1 VTITEN
7 TIEINS
13 QQWFYR
19 QAAPTSESDKPPVI
33 LLHGLPSHSYT
44 WREVMPFL
52 AEKGLRAI
60 APDWLGF
67 GASAK
72 PSLRDF
78 SYTTDACACALSDFL
93 ETLGIQRLS
102 LVVQGF
108 LGSAGIQYA
117 LRHPQRIERLI
128 ILNTPLST
136 AAKLPWQM
144 QQWGLPLI
152 GEMVTQDPLL
162 VDRTLEKGSGFVI
175 ADGDLAVHRQ
185 PFLKTSAVGRA
196 LAGTIRRLNL
206 PEAMAELEAGFSTW
220 EVPTLIIWGM
230 ADSWLSSEAAERLAR
245 DRQNVELVRL
255 SEAQHYPQE
264 HWSQEISP
272 RIVNF
277 LYRQIP

>member
-7 TIEINS
+7 TIEVNS

-19 QAAPTSESDKPPVI
+19 QAAPSSESDKPPVI

-52 AEKGLRAI
+52 AEKKLLAI

-72 PSLRDF
+72 PSRRDF
-78 SYTTDACACALSDFL
+78 PYTPDAYTAVFSDFL
-93 ETLGIQRLS
+93 DALGIERLS

-117 LRHPQRIERLI
+117 LRHPERVERLI
-128 ILNTPLST
+128 VLNTPLST
-136 AAKLPWQM
+136 AVKLPWKM

-152 GEMVTQDPLL
+152 GEMLTQDPLL
-162 VDRTLEKGSGFVI
+162 VDRTLEAGSGFVI
-175 ADGDLAVHRQ
+175 ADRDLAAHRQ

-196 LAGTIRRLNL
+196 LAATIRQLNL
-206 PEAMAELEAGFSTW
+206 PGAMAELEAGFSTW

-230 ADSWLSSEAAERLAR
+230 ADSWLSPEAAEQLAR
-245 DRQNVELVRL
+245 DRQNIELVRL
-255 SEAQHYPQE
+255 PEAKHYPQE
-264 HWSQEISP
+264 HWAQEVSP
-272 RIVNF
+272 KIVNF
-277 LYRQIP
+277 LYRQIS

>member
-78 SYTTDACACALSDFL
+78 PYTPDACACALSDFL

-117 LRHPQRIERLI
+117 LRHPQRLERLI

-136 AAKLPWQM
+136 EAKLPWQM

-152 GEMVTQDPLL
+152 GEMLTQDPLL

-196 LAGTIRRLNL
+196 LAATIRQLNL
-206 PEAMAELEAGFSTW
+206 PGAMAELEAGFSTW

-255 SEAQHYPQE
+255 PAAKHYPQE
-264 HWSQEISP
+264 HWSQEVSP
-272 RIVNF
+272 KIVNF

>member
-1 VTITEN
+1 MAVSEN
-7 TIEINS
+7 TIEVGS
-13 QQWFYR
+13 RQWFYR
-19 QAAPTSESDKPPVI
+19 QAAPSSESDRPPAI
-33 LLHGLPSHSYT
+33 LLHGLPCHSYT

-52 AEKGLRAI
+52 AEKGLLAV

-78 SYTTDACACALSDFL
+78 PYTPDAFACALSDFL
-93 ETLGIQRLS
+93 DALAIERLS

-128 ILNTPLST
+128 VLNAPLST

-144 QQWGLPLI
+144 RQWGLPLI
-152 GEMVTQDPLL
+152 GEMLTQDPLL

-175 ADGDLAVHRQ
+175 ADGDLAAHRQ
-185 PFLKTSAVGRA
+185 PFLKTSAAGRA
-196 LAGTIRRLNL
+196 LAATIRQLNL

-230 ADSWLSSEAAERLAR
+230 ADSWLSPEAAERLAG
-245 DRQNVELVRL
+245 DRQNIEMVGLP
-255 SEAQHYPQE
+255 AAKHYPQE
-264 HWSQEISP
+264 HWAQEVRP

-277 LYRQIP
+277 LYRQMS